1 MAWEVE
7 FGILRISEVN
17 KLKINFFALPG
28 RRTEEHL
35 LEDDDS
41 LFLDD
46 TVPGTPYY
54 RTGRLPV

>member
-7 FGILRISEVN
+7 FGILWWISEVN
-17 KLKINFFALPG
+17 KLKMNFFALPG

-35 LEDDDS
+35 LAEEHDYYY

-46 TVPGTPYY
+46 I
-54 RTGRLPV
+54 L